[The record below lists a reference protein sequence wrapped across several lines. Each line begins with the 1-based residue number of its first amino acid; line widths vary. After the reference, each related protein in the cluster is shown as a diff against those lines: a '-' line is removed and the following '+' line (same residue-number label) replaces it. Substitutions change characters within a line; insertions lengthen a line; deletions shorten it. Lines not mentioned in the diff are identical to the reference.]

1 MPTTNFSHFADFVNE
16 DFYIGIDVHK
26 KSWTITIRTLGLEV
40 GHFTQPPAPEALA
53 SYLTKTFPGGTYF
66 SVYEAGFCGTTIHEH
81 LCRLGI
87 QNIIVN
93 PGDIPITD
101 KQKKTKTD
109 LHDSRFLAECLEKK
123 SLRGI
128 YILPREQQELRSLFR
143 LRVSKSRDLTRAI
156 NKLKGFLIY
165 FGLKLP
171 EPWNHAYLS
180 KRALSWLNTLELATQ
195 AGSLALKE
203 YLQDVLY
210 RRERLVTI
218 TRQLR
223 SQVQL
228 YYSKQYEYLLSI
240 PGIGMITAIA
250 LLAEIGD
257 FRRFKDP
264 DQYCSF
270 LGLMPWE
277 CSSGEM
283 HRTKGIQPRCNHYLR
298 SVIIEASWSAIRK
311 APNLLLYYRKHAIK
325 NSKHAIVKV
334 ARKLALMARSII
346 INQLY
351 YDPDWPV
358 KGSSIPISG

>member
-1 MPTTNFSHFADFVNE
+1 MPTTNFPHFADFVNE
-16 DFYIGIDVHK
+16 DFYVGIDVHK
-26 KSWTITIRTLGLEV
+26 KSWTVTIRTLGLEV
-40 GHFTQPPAPEALA
+40 GHFTQPPSAEALA
-53 SYLTKTFPGGTYF
+53 SYLTKTFPGGSYH

-81 LCRLGI
+81 LSKLGI

-109 LHDSRFLAECLEKK
+109 LHDSRFLADCLEKK
-123 SLRGI
+123 SLKAI

-165 FGLKLP
+165 FGVKLP

-180 KRALSWLNTLELATQ
+180 KKALGWLNNLELATQ
-195 AGSLALKE
+195 AGSLALQE

-210 RRERLVTI
+210 RRERLVAI

-228 YYSKQYEYLLSI
+228 YYPSQYEYLLSI

-257 FRRFKDP
+257 FNRFKDP

-277 CSSGEM
+277 CSSGEKS
-283 HRTKGIQPRCNHYLR
+283 RTKGIQPRCNHYLR

-311 APNLLLYYRKHAIK
+311 APRLLQYYRKHAIK

-334 ARKLALMARSII
+334 ARKLALIARSVIV
-346 INQLY
+346 NQQY
-351 YDPDWPV
+351 YDPTWPQ
-358 KGSSIPISG
+358 GPSIPIPS